1 MKSFNKIVV
10 IYTIIM
16 VTALAVIVKLF
27 SGMKLIASNVASYSG
42 QELDIYKQVWNNTN
56 ESFDENKHRMFVYM
70 LAFWCFALVLGYLFI
85 VIIYFAWI
93 KPVREM
99 ESFASE
105 IAKGNLDIK
114 LPMHKNSISEGFT
127 ESFDLMREELKA
139 SRIREMEAEKA
150 KREMVAELSHDL
162 KTPVAT
168 IQATCEVMELKLKM
182 ELEKAQDED
191 KIKMLSDNLEKV
203 GYISNKSETINQLV
217 QSVFHATLD
226 DMEEVKIK
234 PEETDSRIIEGCI
247 KNLKEYGNI
256 ILENHIPECLVYID
270 KLRMEQVIDNIV
282 GNSYKYAG
290 TDIHVS
296 FDTVKNTPDKI
307 STDNGFVKI
316 TIRDEGPGVNE
327 NDLPLIIEKYY
338 RGESTKEKQGYGLG
352 MYLANYYMEKQ
363 GGGMEYYNENGF
375 VVELLVRKV

>member
-85 VIIYFAWI
+85 AIIYFAWI

-114 LPMHKNSISEGFT
+114 LPMRKNNISEGFT

-290 TDIHVS
+290 TDIHVL
-296 FDTVKNTPDKI
+296 FDTVKNTLDKI

-363 GGGMEYYNENGF
+363 GGGMEYYNDNGF
-375 VVELLVRKV
+375 VVELFVRKV